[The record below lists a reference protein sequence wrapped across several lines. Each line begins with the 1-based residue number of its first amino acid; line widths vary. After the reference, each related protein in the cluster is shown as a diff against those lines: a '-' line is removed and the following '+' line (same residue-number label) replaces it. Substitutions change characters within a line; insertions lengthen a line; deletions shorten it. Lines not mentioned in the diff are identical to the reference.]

1 MTRTVQQLIEQLQG
15 YPGNAVITIEDATT
29 DQQYAITTFE
39 PTTNGLNIV
48 IEAEEEEDDPSE
60 TEG

>member
-1 MTRTVQQLIEQLQG
+1 MTRTVQQLVEQLQG
-15 YPGNAVITIEDATT
+15 YPGNAVLTIKDAT
-29 DQQYAITTFE
+29 DQQYVIAVFE

-48 IEAEEEEDDPSE
+48 IEEEEEEDDSTE